1 MFLWMTIGPEQHQP
15 SRGTRIIKLGQLSVR
30 SEREDAVQTIL
41 VCGELDLATAGVV
54 QDELE
59 RVEGDGR
66 TVDRCRSFALDVH
79 GLNGDPIAAQRAG
92 SLARRREAPEAASR
106 PAAVQRALELT
117 GVVDLLPFAD

>member
-59 RVEGDGR
+59 RVEATDVR
-66 TVDRCRSFALDVH
+66 SIVVDLSRLTFMDSTGIRLLLNAQARS
-79 GLNGDPIAAQRAG
+79 RADAKRLRLLRG
-92 SLARRREAPEAASR
+92 